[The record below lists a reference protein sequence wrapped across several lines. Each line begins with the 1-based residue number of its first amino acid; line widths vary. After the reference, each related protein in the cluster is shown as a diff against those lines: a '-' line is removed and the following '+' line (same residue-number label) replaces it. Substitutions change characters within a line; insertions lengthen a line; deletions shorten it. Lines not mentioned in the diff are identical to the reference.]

1 MSAAG
6 SHPWTARQVSD
17 LLQKVEGISA
27 RPGWVM
33 GLRVESRSN
42 CSGYPDRAEGV
53 GNMQVMEE
61 DAALLICDVLAYV
74 VASG

>member
-1 MSAAG
+1 
-6 SHPWTARQVSD
+6 
-17 LLQKVEGISA
+17 
-27 RPGWVM
+27 M

-42 CSGYPDRAEGV
+42 CSGYPDRAEGG